1 MLMSAESPLLLLVD
15 GHSLAFRAYYAF
27 GLSKKGPL
35 RTTAGIPTSV
45 CFGFLN
51 SLMQVME
58 SQKPAAIAIAFDR
71 REPTFR
77 HEADVA
83 YKSNRQETPEDFA
96 EDLSYLQ
103 QLLQAL
109 NLQTITYAG
118 YEADDILGT
127 LAHKGSDAGY
137 RVKILSGD
145 RDLFQLVTPEQNIS
159 VLYLTRNPFASN
171 TGYDELDWQGVV
183 NKMGVTPAQIVDFK
197 ALCGDKS
204 DCIPGI
210 NGIGEKTA
218 IKLLAEYETLE
229 KVYENLEQIKGA
241 LKTKLTNG
249 KNDAIHSQMLARI
262 VVDMPLEIGWED
274 LQLTGFSTD
283 RLVPLLEKLELRT
296 FIDKIATFHRAFGDK
311 YGPVPVDNE
320 VDNSPKDNAA
330 KTNQNTKAKAKISQ
344 DDSQQLSLFDGVP
357 TVIQEDGLITIQLP
371 EQIQPQIITTIPQLQ
386 ALVEELKNYTDA
398 KFPVAWDTET
408 NSLDP
413 LMANLVGI
421 GCAWGPEPHQV
432 AYIPLGHHQGEQLS
446 LDIVKD
452 LLEEVL
458 GNATY
463 PKVLQNAKFDRRVLT
478 HHGMEL
484 GGVVLDTML
493 ASYVLQ
499 PEETHNLTD
508 LCRRYNLG
516 LVALSYKD
524 LGLKKDQTI
533 ADLPLETA
541 GQYCGLDCYAT
552 YLLAE
557 KLQQELDDYPELA
570 TIVRD
575 IEQPLEKILA
585 AMEDRG
591 IRIDCDY
598 LQTLSEQ
605 LADNLLTIETTAYE
619 AAGESF
625 NLSSPKQLGSILF
638 DKLGLDRKKS
648 RKTKTGYSTDHATL
662 EKLQGDHPIIDAIL
676 EHRTLAKL
684 KSTYVDAL
692 PELVNPHTKRIHT
705 DFNQAITSTGRLSS
719 SNPNLQNIPIRSD
732 FSRQIRRAFLPQE
745 NWLLVSADY
754 SQIELRILAHLSQ
767 EPVLLQAYGD
777 RQDVHAVTAKLLF
790 GKEDITPAERNL
802 GKTINFGVIYG
813 MGAQRFARETGI
825 SAVEGREFID
835 RYHRTYAQVFDY
847 LETMKL
853 EAIAKGYVTT
863 IVGRRRYFN
872 FVTDA
877 LRRLRGKTVT
887 ELDLAGIKMNYN
899 DAQLLRSAAN
909 APIQGSSADIIKIA
923 MVKLADLLE
932 NYQTRMLL
940 QVHDELIFEMPL
952 EEWEELSPLIQHTM
966 EQALTLSVP
975 LVVEM
980 HRGSNWMEAK

>member
-1 MLMSAESPLLLLVD
+1 MSAESPLLLLVD

-51 SLMQVME
+51 SLIQVME

-103 QLLQAL
+103 QLLEAL

-127 LAHKGSDAGY
+127 LAHQGSDAGY

-145 RDLFQLVTPEQNIS
+145 RDLFQLVSPEKNTS
-159 VLYLTRNPFASN
+159 VLYLTRNPFSSN
-171 TGYDELDWQGVV
+171 TGYDELDWPGVME
-183 NKMGVTPAQIVDFK
+183 KMGVTPAQIVDFK

-229 KVYENLEQIKGA
+229 GVYENLEQIKGA
-241 LKTKLTNG
+241 LKTKLANG
-249 KNDAIHSQMLARI
+249 KDDALHSQMLARI
-262 VVDMPLEIGWED
+262 VIDVPLEATWED

-296 FIDKIATFHRAFGDK
+296 FIDKIPAFHRAFGGNQ
-311 YGPVPVDNE
+311 GPIPAGNE
-320 VDNSPKDNAA
+320 AKNEEPK
-330 KTNQNTKAKAKISQ
+330 KTVKAKKSREKVNP

-357 TVIQEDGLITIQLP
+357 VVNQEDGLITIQLP
-371 EQIQPQIITTIPQLQ
+371 EQIQPQIITTIVQLE
-386 ALVEELKNYTDA
+386 ALAKELKQHTDA
-398 KFPVAWDTET
+398 NFPVAWDTET
-408 NSLDP
+408 DNLDP
-413 LMANLVGI
+413 LIANLVGI
-421 GCAWGPEPHQV
+421 GCAWGQQPDQV

-446 LDIVKD
+446 LGIVKNFVGEI
-452 LLEEVL
+452 LA
-458 GNATY
+458 NSAY
-463 PKVLQNAKFDRRVLT
+463 PKVLQNTKFDRRVLA

-524 LGLKKDQTI
+524 LGLRKDQTI
-533 ADLPLETA
+533 ADLPVETA

-557 KLQQELDDYPELA
+557 KLQKELDNYPELA
-570 TIVRD
+570 KILGE

-585 AMEDRG
+585 GMEDHG

-605 LADNLLTIETTAYE
+605 LAKNLLTIETTAYA

-638 DKLGLDRKKS
+638 EKLGLDRKKS

-692 PELVNPHTKRIHT
+692 PELVNPHTQRIHT
-705 DFNQAITSTGRLSS
+705 DFNQAVTSTGRLSS

-732 FSRQIRRAFLPQE
+732 FSRQIRRAFLPQQD
-745 NWLLVSADY
+745 WLLVSADY

-777 RQDVHAVTAKLLF
+777 RQDVHTVTAKLLF

-835 RYHRTYAQVFDY
+835 RYHRTYPQVFDY

-853 EAIAKGYVTT
+853 EAIANGYVTT

-872 FVTDA
+872 FVTEA
-877 LRRLRGKTVT
+877 LRQLRGKTVT
-887 ELDLAGIKMNYN
+887 ELDLVDLKMNYN

-923 MVKLADLLE
+923 MVKLAKLLE
-932 NYQTRMLL
+932 SYQTRMLL
-940 QVHDELIFEMPL
+940 QVHDELIFEMPP
-952 EEWEELSPLIQHTM
+952 EEWEELAPLIQNTM
-966 EQALTLSVP
+966 EQAITLSVP

-980 HRGSNWMEAK
+980 HRGKNWMEAK